1 MSCRYT
7 LDVLLAGEDAPWSA
21 RRHLAE
27 TCFIVF
33 GSLGVA
39 FVFPTAAEKIFAVT
53 GAQLPNHVRE
63 TMVVC
68 IRSNMCNALPLHVHA
83 VVVCGEATE
92 GNMHGG
98 LAPLPSNKRERAD
111 CRP

>member
-33 GSLGVA
+33 ASLGVA

-53 GAQLPNHVRE
+53 GARGTRHTISKQA
-63 TMVVC
+63 
-68 IRSNMCNALPLHVHA
+68 SNALLCPLFYPYM
-83 VVVCGEATE
+83 CMLQGCTE
-92 GNMHGG
+92 
-98 LAPLPSNKRERAD
+98 
-111 CRP
+111 